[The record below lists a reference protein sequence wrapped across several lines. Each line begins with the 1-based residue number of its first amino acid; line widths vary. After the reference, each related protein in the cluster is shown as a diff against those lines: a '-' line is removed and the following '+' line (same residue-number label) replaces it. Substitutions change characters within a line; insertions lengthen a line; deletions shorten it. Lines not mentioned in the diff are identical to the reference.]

1 MDILEIID
9 AKLSNISIPS
19 AEKLLAIEEVELVI
33 KNYCNINNVPE
44 ELKFTWANMTID
56 LLRYQH
62 ESNLSTEASGNIDDI
77 NIGDVS
83 SLKIGDTSVNLGSG
97 SISNAHNIA
106 MRSHYPNL
114 DEIIMNYKSQLQRF
128 RKMVW

>member
-1 MDILEIID
+1 M
-9 AKLSNISIPS
+9 
-19 AEKLLAIEEVELVI
+19 AIEEVELVI
-33 KNYCNINNVPE
+33 KNYCNINSVPE

-62 ESNLSTEASGNIDDI
+62 ESNLSTEASDNIDDI
-77 NIGDVS
+77 NIRDVS

-106 MRSHYPNL
+106 MRSRYPNL